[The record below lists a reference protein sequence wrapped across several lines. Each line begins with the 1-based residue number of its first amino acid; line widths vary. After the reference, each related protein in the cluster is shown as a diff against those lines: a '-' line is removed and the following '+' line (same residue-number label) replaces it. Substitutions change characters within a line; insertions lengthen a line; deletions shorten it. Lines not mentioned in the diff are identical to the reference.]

1 MATRARSPGGAA
13 RLAGRTTT
21 GLGFGEDGMDIFEI
35 IRNDHRSVMD
45 LMGQLKQTDDLSV
58 QRRSECL
65 RQLKDMLLPH
75 MAGEETLLYPLLDKA
90 GDQEMYRHA
99 NDEHHHARVVFN
111 EILYLPD
118 CNDPGFVGKVE
129 QLQNLLQNHIQ
140 EEETV
145 IFNEVRV
152 VTSDHQRQE
161 MGRQFQEFKAQCLS
175 SEGDTDRRAA

>member
-1 MATRARSPGGAA
+1 MASRARCPGEPLGSS
-13 RLAGRTTT
+13 GRTTT

-35 IRNDHRSVMD
+35 IRDDHRSVMD
-45 LMGQLKQTDDLSV
+45 LMEQLKQTDDLSV

-65 RQLKDMLLPH
+65 RQVKAMLLPH

-90 GDQEMYRHA
+90 GDQAMSRHA
-99 NDEHHHARVVFN
+99 NDEHHQARVVFN
-111 EILYLPD
+111 EILYLPT
-118 CNDPGFVGKVE
+118 CNDPSFVSRIE
-129 QLQNLLQNHIQ
+129 QLQRLLQSHIQ
-140 EEETV
+140 AEESV
-145 IFNEVRV
+145 IFDEVRT